1 MRFLSSVLPFSNELV
16 FLTVEI
22 NTRSI
27 ASCLASY
34 VRLES
39 FAKLVPSERGLLRRQ
54 SQKGAP
60 PRKALQLLLN

>member
-1 MRFLSSVLPFSNELV
+1 MRFLSFSNELV

-22 NTRSI
+22 ITGSK
-27 ASCLASY
+27 ASMFSELCFNADWK
-34 VRLES
+34 
-39 FAKLVPSERGLLRRQ
+39 ALVPSERGLLRRQ